1 MKFKYLFILMLLVL
15 PISTYALDSENE
27 VVLSNCGDENSAR
40 FVLGTEEL
48 KVKFIGIQSEAL
60 IEGTENDEIEQVNVS
75 DYVCSLLKN
84 AKKIKLVYEPDINN
98 KDKYGRTLSWV
109 FVDDVLLQENLV
121 QKGYA
126 KVAFLY
132 DDYKYNDELL
142 AAEETAK
149 EQKIGVWQEK
159 EEKKEAPSKTKKEKG
174 FFDGIISFF
183 SNIFESIVD
192 FFEDLINNNF

>member
-1 MKFKYLFILMLLVL
+1 MKFKYLFIMILLVL
-15 PISTYALDSENE
+15 PISTFALDSENE
-27 VVLSNCGDENSAR
+27 VALSNCSDENSAR

-60 IEGTENDEIEQVNVS
+60 VEGTENDEVKEVNVS

-98 KDKYGRTLSWV
+98 KDKYGRTYSWV
-109 FVDDVLLQENLV
+109 FVDDILLQENLV

-142 AAEETAK
+142 SAEKTAK
-149 EQKIGVWQEK
+149 EEKIGVWREK
-159 EEKKEAPSKTKKEKG
+159 EEKSDPPSKNKKEKG
-174 FFDGIISFF
+174 FFDDIISFF